1 MNIFMYFIS
10 HKNFAASV
18 LGLHWLHMSPKRI
31 CGLKGLKLLF
41 LYVEASIRCFR
52 MHQMAFCKEK
62 RRCYIINV
70 RLNRLTDNVLFE
82 GNYCHAA
89 ISYSTYMG
97 VDSPGVEHG
106 LTVPFQ
112 QTF

>member
-1 MNIFMYFIS
+1 
-10 HKNFAASV
+10 
-18 LGLHWLHMSPKRI
+18 
-31 CGLKGLKLLF
+31 
-41 LYVEASIRCFR
+41 

-82 GNYCHAA
+82 GNYSHAA

-97 VDSPGVEHG
+97 VDSPRGRKWLDGAFSADV
-106 LTVPFQ
+106 LVI
-112 QTF
+112 